1 MLGIISVSIPIIIHI
16 LNRRRA
22 RMVDWGAMHFLESS
36 LASRNRRILIEEI
49 ILMAIRC
56 SLLALLAF
64 ALARPF
70 LKAGKLLPGTGGDA
84 QDLAIVIDASL
95 SMTLESDGSSNFQR
109 AIDEAHQL
117 VRSCRSGDAV
127 SIILAG
133 PVAQSILPAPISDR
147 DEIHESLDKLTPA
160 GGSMRV
166 LEAIN
171 TAMETLSAGTNPAKR
186 IVLITDAQDVGW
198 DLSASKRWDFLA
210 EAVDAMAI
218 KPIVIVRTLDVP
230 EKWNNVSAAGMNF
243 SRTVV
248 GTDRT
253 VKITATIANT
263 GRRSA
268 WAGEGSVH
276 PEAVELIINGKTAE
290 RETIGAI
297 AEGASASVVFE
308 HQFAS
313 PGPHVVSVRIACDD
327 DLHGD
332 NETARVVNVLQTLK
346 VLIVEGNSSTE
357 PFKSDAD
364 YIFLATALPDEN
376 AKPGSTLIS
385 PTVVSAADISSAKRF
400 SEYPVVVLADVPR
413 LPAPKAKELSDFVAK
428 GGGLL
433 ISPGEKANRDFY
445 NNWKASDGKRL
456 AGCRFVNIRAGS
468 QAGEKDETFTRIAS
482 GKINHPAMMLL
493 ADQTE
498 NDLRSAHINRHW
510 VLEAD
515 EKEKIVSLGALL
527 DNGLPWLVQR
537 KLARGVVL
545 TLAAPLDR
553 EFSDLPARGNC
564 FVPLVHE
571 LIHYLAAPAQ
581 PEMNILPG
589 RQFVYTIPDETLS
602 GSSGQAEVADP
613 AGRRTAVRLRKQDQ
627 RRQVN
632 YSLTARPGVYRLIL
646 SDSGDNDAKGI
657 PFVVLGDPDESKLD
671 LLTDDDYKRAG
682 KFIPLT
688 RAQNLG
694 ELTAAIAGGVPGSE
708 IWRHIAVILLA
719 LLIAEIVT
727 TRLIAQKRKMHLAE
741 PITFGADRNIVRPK
755 EAPA

>member
-1 MLGIISVSIPIIIHI
+1 MLGLIGVSIPIIIHI

-49 ILMAIRC
+49 ILMVIRC

-95 SMTLESDGSSNFQR
+95 SMTLETDGSSNFQR

-127 SIILAG
+127 SIVLAG
-133 PVAQSILPAPISDR
+133 PVAQPILPAPISDR

-210 EAVDAMAI
+210 EAVDAMPI

-230 EKWNNVSAAGMNF
+230 EKWRNVSATGMNF

-263 GRRSA
+263 G
-268 WAGEGSVH
+268 EGSVH
-276 PEAVELIINGKTAE
+276 PEAVELTIDGKTAE

-327 DLHGD
+327 DLSGD

-364 YIFLATALPDEN
+364 YIYLATALPDEN

-400 SEYPVVVLADVPR
+400 SDYAVVVLADVPR
-413 LPAPKAKELSDFVAK
+413 LPAPKAKELGDFVAK

-433 ISPGEKANRDFY
+433 IAPGEKANRDFY

-468 QAGEKDETFTRIAS
+468 RTGQNDETFTRIAT

-493 ADQTE
+493 ADQAE
-498 NDLRSAHINRHW
+498 NNLRSAHINRHW

-515 EKEKIVSLGALL
+515 EKEKTVSLGALL

-537 KLARGVVL
+537 KDARGVVL
-545 TLAAPLDR
+545 TLAAPLDLKFTHLPLR
-553 EFSDLPARGNC
+553 EC

-571 LIHYLAAPAQ
+571 LVHYLAVPAQ

-602 GSSGQAEVADP
+602 GSETEAEVADP
-613 AGRRTAVRLRKQDQ
+613 AGRRTAVRLRKQDKH
-627 RRQVN
+627 RQVN

-646 SDSGDNDAKGI
+646 PNGDDDAKGV

-671 LLTDDDYKRAG
+671 LLSDDDYDRAD

-708 IWRHIAVILLA
+708 IWRHIALIILA

-741 PITFGADRNIVRPK
+741 PIAFGADRNTVRPK
-755 EAPA
+755 EVSA

>member
-1 MLGIISVSIPIIIHI
+1 MLFGLIGVSIPIIIHI

-22 RMVDWGAMHFLESS
+22 KMVEWGAMHFLESS

-56 SLLALLAF
+56 SLLGLLAF

-70 LKAGKLLPGTGGDA
+70 LKAGKLLPGAGGDA

-95 SMTLESDGSSNFQR
+95 SMTLETDGSSNFQR

-117 VRSCRSGDAV
+117 VRSCRSGDAISV
-127 SIILAG
+127 VLAG

-147 DEIHESLDKLTPA
+147 DEVHESLEKLTPA

-166 LEAIN
+166 LEALN
-171 TAMETLSAGTNPAKR
+171 TAMETLWAGTNPAKR

-198 DLSASKRWDFLA
+198 DLSASKRWEFLA
-210 EAVDAMAI
+210 EAVGAMPT
-218 KPIVIVRTLDVP
+218 KPIVIVRTLETP
-230 EKWNNVSAAGMNF
+230 KKWRNLSAAGVNF
-243 SRTVV
+243 SRAVV
-248 GTDRT
+248 GADRP

-263 GRRSA
+263 G
-268 WAGEGSVH
+268 EGSIH
-276 PEAVELIINGKTAE
+276 PEAVELTINGKTIE
-290 RETIGAI
+290 RRTIGAI
-297 AEGASASVVFE
+297 SEGASASVVFD
-308 HQFAS
+308 HQFTS
-313 PGPHVVSVRIACDD
+313 PGPQVVSVRIVCDD
-327 DLHGD
+327 DLPND
-332 NETARVVNVLQTLK
+332 NETSRVVNVLQTLQ

-357 PFKSDAD
+357 SFKSDAD
-364 YIFLATALPDEN
+364 YIYLVTAMPDEN
-376 AKPGSTLIS
+376 TKADSTLIS
-385 PTVVSAADISSAKRF
+385 PTVVAAADISSAKRF
-400 SEYPVVVLADVPR
+400 LEYSVVVLADVPR
-413 LPAPKAKELSDFVAK
+413 LPAPAAKELSDFVGK

-433 ISPGEKANRDFY
+433 IAPGEKANKDFY

-468 QAGEKDETFTRIAS
+468 RTSENDETFTRIAM
-482 GKINHPAMMLL
+482 GKINHPAMTLPDKSNL
-493 ADQTE
+493 SD
-498 NDLRSAHINRHW
+498 AHINRHW

-515 EKEKIVSLGALL
+515 EKEKFVSVGALL

-545 TLAAPLDR
+545 TLAASLDR
-553 EFSDLPARGNC
+553 EFSDLPARHNC

-571 LIHYLAAPAQ
+571 LVHYLAAPAQ

-589 RQFVYTIPDETLS
+589 RQFVYTIPDGILS
-602 GSSGQAEVADP
+602 GSAAEAEVADP
-613 AGRRTAVRLRKQDQ
+613 AGRRTAVLLRKQDQ
-627 RRQVN
+627 RRKMN

-646 SDSGDNDAKGI
+646 SDGDGAKSI
-657 PFVVLGDPDESKLD
+657 PFVVLGDSDESKLN
-671 LLTDDDYKRAG
+671 LLDDDDYKRAEEYI
-682 KFIPLT
+682 KDMT
-688 RAQNLG
+688 RVQNLG

-708 IWRHIAVILLA
+708 IWRHIAVSILA

-741 PITFGADRNIVRPK
+741 PITFGADRKTGRSK
-755 EAPA
+755 EVAA

>member
-1 MLGIISVSIPIIIHI
+1 MLFGIIGVSIPIIIHI

-127 SIILAG
+127 SIVLAG
-133 PVAQSILPAPISDR
+133 PVAQPILPAPISDR
-147 DEIHESLDKLTPA
+147 DKIHESLDKLTPA

-210 EAVDAMAI
+210 EAVDAMPI
-218 KPIVIVRTLDVP
+218 KPIVIVRTLDMP
-230 EKWNNVSAAGMNF
+230 KKWHNVSATGVNF
-243 SRTVV
+243 SRAVV

-263 GRRSA
+263 G
-268 WAGEGSVH
+268 EGSVH
-276 PEAVELIINGKTAE
+276 PEAVELTINGKTAE
-290 RETIGAI
+290 RKTLGVI
-297 AEGASASVVFE
+297 AEGASASAVFDY
-308 HQFAS
+308 QFTS

-346 VLIVEGNSSTE
+346 VLIVTGNSSLRRHT
-357 PFKSDAD
+357 D

-385 PTVVSAADISSAKRF
+385 PTVISASDISSAKRF
-400 SEYPVVVLADVPR
+400 SDYAVVVLADVPR
-413 LPAPKAKELSDFVAK
+413 LPAPKAKELSDFVAR

-433 ISPGEKANRDFY
+433 IAPGEKANRDFY
-445 NNWKASDGKRL
+445 NNWKAPDGKRL

-468 QAGEKDETFTRIAS
+468 QTDENDETFTRIAP

-493 ADQTE
+493 ADQYE

-510 VLEAD
+510 VIDAD
-515 EKEKIVSLGALL
+515 EKEKIVSVGALL

-553 EFSDLPARGNC
+553 EFTHLPLRKC

-571 LIHYLAAPAQ
+571 LVHYLAAPAQ
-581 PEMNILPG
+581 PGMNILPG
-589 RQFVYTIPDETLS
+589 RQFVYTIQAESLS
-602 GSSGQAEVADP
+602 GSSPQAEVADP

-627 RRQVN
+627 HWKAN

-646 SDSGDNDAKGI
+646 SDSNDNDAKGI

-671 LLTDDDYKRAG
+671 MLSDDDYKRAG

-708 IWRHIAVILLA
+708 IWRHVAVIILA

-741 PITFGADRNIVRPK
+741 PITFGAEITGRTDMVR
-755 EAPA
+755 